1 MGKVKK
7 VVSFLLC
14 MAMIIALSVTAF
26 ADGGVAPLA
35 NRSDATHYIA
45 GSNVNLRSGPGT
57 GYSSGGLLQWYD
69 ECHYIPDSQGRTVV
83 TNGNITWGH
92 IYIDYGTNADKAG
105 YTSVQYIKELYPSC

>member
-69 ECHYIPDSQGRTVV
+69 ECHYTMVQPTVF
-83 TNGNITWGH
+83 GSHPRRLRFSAAI
-92 IYIDYGTNADKAG
+92 
-105 YTSVQYIKELYPSC
+105 